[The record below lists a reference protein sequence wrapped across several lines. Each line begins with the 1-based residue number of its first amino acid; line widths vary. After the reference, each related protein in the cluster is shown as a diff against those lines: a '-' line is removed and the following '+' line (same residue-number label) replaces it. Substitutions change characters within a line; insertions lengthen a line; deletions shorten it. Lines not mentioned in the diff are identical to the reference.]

1 MTLRAVFLAIAIA
14 SGILS
19 SSFAS
24 AVEPSSA
31 FPDKPQPVH
40 GIHVDDLRQWN
51 GASAKVLHQP
61 DDKDR
66 DERSRVGTVVIAP
79 GISVNVDMVDNQV
92 NFPYFF
98 ELGRAGAKAEVGELL
113 LRLPVMLLGD
123 TEWYFPGNGYVYV
136 NSQQWGLCGPHTTR
150 KFALTGHALVEVAQ
164 PLVYVGAMSRVEAT
178 TPLFDS
184 PDGHKVVATVNA
196 GSQVFVVG
204 MQYAP
209 QPERSG
215 ALLVKT
221 PLGLMGWHRPAN
233 GRIPND
239 GEIDLY
245 LCN

>member
-136 NSQQWGLCGPHTTR
+136 NAHGLRRGPDHDSQVRDRPRASRGPSRYVRRMTR
-150 KFALTGHALVEVAQ
+150 SADGGQLEIETEAGEVF
-164 PLVYVGAMSRVEAT
+164 RV
-178 TPLFDS
+178 DCQR
-184 PDGHKVVATVNA
+184 A
-196 GSQVFVVG
+196 GSHVSLS
-204 MQYAP
+204 AWT
-209 QPERSG
+209 RRR
-215 ALLVKT
+215 T
-221 PLGLMGWHRPAN
+221 
-233 GRIPND
+233 
-239 GEIDLY
+239 
-245 LCN
+245 